1 MPHQLRGD
9 TDMTSQA
16 LYFIE
21 ARSLDGETV
30 FVERDPNEACWS
42 STIHDLLTMQIDH
55 PVRVL
60 EVIPD
65 EHWSADAT
73 AKACQALADHA
84 AAKCETLHP
93 VLIEWIESN
102 LGTRV
107 ANELQAA

>member
-1 MPHQLRGD
+1 
-9 TDMTSQA
+9 MTSQT

-21 ARSLDGETV
+21 ARAVQPGETY

-42 STIHDLLTMQIDH
+42 STIHDLMTMQIDH

-73 AKACQALADHA
+73 VKVCQAIADHSA
-84 AAKCETLHP
+84 SKCEPLHP
-93 VLIEWIESN
+93 RLIEWIESH